1 MPSAADAAARLK
13 LARPQPISRRPFQ
26 EIALMEQNPYS
37 APATGLQAAPA
48 APLGKAPDDVLRR
61 IKVGW
66 IVAALQAAIILFG
79 GLVALKNGNTVGGW
93 ASAVEA
99 MFIAALAYGVWRK
112 HRVAASA
119 LLAYY
124 VLARIALLFTGH
136 LDGAVLG
143 VIMILVY
150 LSAARGTFQYHRWL
164 QQERRFPSSQ
174 RPRLSDDPLFRTP
187 SAAAVRPTQDQT
199 VSPPP

>member
-1 MPSAADAAARLK
+1 
-13 LARPQPISRRPFQ
+13 
-26 EIALMEQNPYS
+26 MEQNPYS
-37 APATGLQAAPA
+37 APAAGLQAAPA

-79 GLVALKNGNTVGGW
+79 GLVTLKNGNTVGGGV
-93 ASAVEA
+93 SVVEA
-99 MFIAALAYGVWRK
+99 MFIAALAYGVRRR
-112 HRVAASA
+112 HRVAASV
-119 LLAYY
+119 LLAYA
-124 VLARIALLFTGH
+124 VLARIFLLVTGH

-143 VIMILVY
+143 VIMLLVY

-164 QQERRFPSSQ
+164 QQERRFPSAQ

-187 SAAAVRPTQDQT
+187 APSAAQAQENGAAAPT
-199 VSPPP
+199 PP